1 MRRSGKARTKVS
13 ATIEHLYPP
22 GNDPTWV
29 CYCCNGCNA
38 SHRRPLREWFK
49 TQYCLDRNI
58 NERTVASHVKRFL
71 KSGLKEYDQMWLD
84 GPVHDFISRADWK
97 TSATDTGSEFLK
109 RSTLC
114 ESEKKC
120 FDKIVDEIRYAE
132 FVPWYKNRDP
142 KLSRYYGYEYWI
154 EPGIICRRKFSSN
167 AMS

>member
-1 MRRSGKARTKVS
+1 
-13 ATIEHLYPP
+13 
-22 GNDPTWV
+22 
-29 CYCCNGCNA
+29 
-38 SHRRPLREWFK
+38 
-49 TQYCLDRNI
+49 
-58 NERTVASHVKRFL
+58 
-71 KSGLKEYDQMWLD
+71 MWLD